1 MWNIVIL
8 LLRSV
13 VHNDKILL
21 AAGAD
26 AFDWRRSSVLLCG
39 CFNRVSVRININ
51 TFDALLIQYIFVIC
65 RWIAAYN
72 ILPET
77 EGRTLEA
84 IEAHFSKKQHRMT
97 DRTIPITVYSTRL

>member
-51 TFDALLIQYIFVIC
+51 TYIYINTYIFVIF